1 MNFQP
6 HGFLN
11 FLWRKHEVK
20 LLGGGPPVLGHP
32 APTEAPQGQTR
43 QKPQMSAGDC
53 LNRTHSYNLEVCMLQ
68 KAKNLLIVVLVAI
81 AVVIEIPLAIQSI
94 ERLI

>member
-1 MNFQP
+1 
-6 HGFLN
+6 
-11 FLWRKHEVK
+11 
-20 LLGGGPPVLGHP
+20 
-32 APTEAPQGQTR
+32 
-43 QKPQMSAGDC
+43 MSAGDC